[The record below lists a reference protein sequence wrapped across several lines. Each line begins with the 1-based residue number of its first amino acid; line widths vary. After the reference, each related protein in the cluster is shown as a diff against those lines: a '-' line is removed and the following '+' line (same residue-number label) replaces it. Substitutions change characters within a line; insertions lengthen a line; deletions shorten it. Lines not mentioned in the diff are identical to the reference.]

1 MAQTA
6 LNPTRV
12 QAVGSMTQ
20 LLVGVAGGSGTSTTV
35 TLAGN
40 LTVVAAGAMGA
51 TSSTSPF
58 VATVSANTFI
68 VTTASNDL
76 FFWIA
81 LVKGG
86 I

>member
-6 LNPTRV
+6 LRPTRV
-12 QAVGSMTQ
+12 QAVGSMTT
-20 LLVGVAGGSGTSTTV
+20 LMSGVAGGSGTTTTV
-35 TLAGN
+35 TLPTGCI
-40 LTVVAAGAMGA
+40 VVAAGAMGA
-51 TSSTSPF
+51 TSSTAPY
-58 VATVSANTFI
+58 VDTVSANTFV
-68 VTTASNDL
+68 VTTASSDL